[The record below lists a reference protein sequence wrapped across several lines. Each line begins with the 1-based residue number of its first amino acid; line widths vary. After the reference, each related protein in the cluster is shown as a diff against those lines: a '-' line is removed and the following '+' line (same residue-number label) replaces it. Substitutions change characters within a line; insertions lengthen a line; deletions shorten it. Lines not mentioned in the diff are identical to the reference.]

1 MEDTAFD
8 RWFVGRTPSRK
19 ATEADC
25 AHACSNE
32 SSVHNTWCKSYHFA
46 SAPAG
51 GKGSTCKLFDDCK
64 ATASK
69 DAEQTQRETARLS
82 SLYEKATNH
91 LSNPYPNPNPNSN
104 PKPKPKPNPNPDPN
118 PDPP

>member
-1 MEDTAFD
+1 VEDTAFD

-32 SSVHNTWCKSYHFA
+32 SSVHNTWCKSYHFV

-51 GKGSTCKLFDDCK
+51 GKVS
-64 ATASK
+64 
-69 DAEQTQRETARLS
+69 Q
-82 SLYEKATNH
+82 
-91 LSNPYPNPNPNSN
+91 P
-104 PKPKPKPNPNPDPN
+104 
-118 PDPP
+118 